1 MTFPKHS
8 FLLFWCQLWLR
19 SWSWSCR
26 LWELQSYSWGDRREM
41 SHSDHSPTFLSSSR
55 GHREG
60 PGIHD
65 TLQLFCADITGR
77 SFSKCK
83 WRKRLLG
90 SQPFSPIQGVTWRTH
105 STGWGRPEVS
115 QVRTLHLRSQLGR
128 ESKKTLNLTGRQC
141 LCGNK
146 IGMKCRWAE
155 KIGLLI
161 PLGKETWQ
169 HCNRA
174 SKGKKHLSTARQERK
189 FKIDKNITCKVTK
202 KKRRKKTF
210 KQHNTPITWQPGQ
223 WPTSNPLGPASG
235 LYHHH

>member
-1 MTFPKHS
+1 MTS
-8 FLLFWCQLWLR
+8 LMILILSSVRAAVLLLR
-19 SWSWSCR
+19 G
-26 LWELQSYSWGDRREM
+26 QMGEM
-41 SHSDHSPTFLSSSR
+41 SLSDHTPTFCSSSSR

-65 TLQLFCADITGR
+65 SLQLFCADITGR

-90 SQPFSPIQGVTWRTH
+90 SQPFSLIQGVTWRTH

-223 WPTSNPLGPASG
+223 WPTSNTLGPVSA
-235 LYHHH
+235 LIYHH